1 MSNGLK
7 CSILNLKKSILFYFS
22 YFLNLSVIFEY
33 EILISC
39 VQNLDDHVMSDKYN
53 FILTTLWW
61 ILFGLFLILVGWNYW
76 LLELDII
83 FLYMLWTSKL
93 MPKSCFLKVT
103 RTRIYFFLENK
114 GAGLL
119 CEHSPSLLTMLENF
133 QLFFNIDEMRKIENM
148 ETGGFGYL
156 LLLILLRRVV
166 QREFLFSLP
175 PFPCCL
181 FFEDKICVKMQKLRL
196 GPGFS
201 SSLYMEIVFYFW
213 EWKKLEH
220 YVSLSVP
227 APFLFEK

>member
-1 MSNGLK
+1 MQYPK
-7 CSILNLKKSILFYFS
+7 FEKSILFYFS

-103 RTRIYFFLENK
+103 RTRIFFFLENK

-156 LLLILLRRVV
+156 LLLIPLRSVV

-175 PFPCCL
+175 PLPCCL
-181 FFEDKICVKMQKLRL
+181 FFEDKIWAKMQKLQL

-201 SSLYMEIVFYFW
+201 SSLYGNNFYFW

>member
-1 MSNGLK
+1 
-7 CSILNLKKSILFYFS
+7 
-22 YFLNLSVIFEY
+22 
-33 EILISC
+33 
-39 VQNLDDHVMSDKYN
+39 
-53 FILTTLWW
+53 
-61 ILFGLFLILVGWNYW
+61 
-76 LLELDII
+76 
-83 FLYMLWTSKL
+83 MLWTSKL

-175 PFPCCL
+175 PLPCCL

-201 SSLYMEIVFYFW
+201 SSLYMEIVFIFGNERNW
-213 EWKKLEH
+213 
-220 YVSLSVP
+220 STM
-227 APFLFEK
+227 

>member
-103 RTRIYFFLENK
+103 RTRIYIFWRTKGLDSRVSIPYLYWPCWKISNYFLT
-114 GAGLL
+114 L
-119 CEHSPSLLTMLENF
+119 
-133 QLFFNIDEMRKIENM
+133 MRWGRLKIWKQEA
-148 ETGGFGYL
+148 
-156 LLLILLRRVV
+156 
-166 QREFLFSLP
+166 
-175 PFPCCL
+175 
-181 FFEDKICVKMQKLRL
+181 L
-196 GPGFS
+196 GIYS
-201 SSLYMEIVFYFW
+201 C
-213 EWKKLEH
+213 
-220 YVSLSVP
+220 
-227 APFLFEK
+227 